1 MIIFYKF
8 IATDEKPE
16 NRITDA
22 DKDINKNMLSDEF
35 ILSCYKKYC
44 DFKGREIFPV
54 EIERAGKPHFV
65 GSSVRFNLSHSGN
78 LIAVAFSESEVGLD
92 VESYGRKIDDKLADY
107 LFINKTN
114 FKERVD
120 EWTKLE
126 ACAKFDGVG
135 LAGIRSID
143 TSKYRVKNIN
153 YFSEYSLAVC
163 GYDEVRFQEIKE

>member
-8 IATDEKPE
+8 IATDEESE
-16 NRITDA
+16 NRIIYA
-22 DKDINKNMLSDEF
+22 DKDINKNMHSDKF
-35 ILSCYKKYC
+35 ILNCYKKYC
-44 DFKGREIFPV
+44 DFKGRDIFPV
-54 EIERAGKPHFV
+54 EIVREGKPHLI
-65 GSSVRFNLSHSGN
+65 GSSVCFNLSHSGN
-78 LIAVAFSESEVGLD
+78 LVAVAFSENEVGLD

-120 EWTKLE
+120 EWTKIE
-126 ACAKFDGVG
+126 ACAKFDGIG
-135 LAGIRSID
+135 LAGIRNID

-163 GYDEVRFQEIKE
+163 GDDEVKFQEIKE